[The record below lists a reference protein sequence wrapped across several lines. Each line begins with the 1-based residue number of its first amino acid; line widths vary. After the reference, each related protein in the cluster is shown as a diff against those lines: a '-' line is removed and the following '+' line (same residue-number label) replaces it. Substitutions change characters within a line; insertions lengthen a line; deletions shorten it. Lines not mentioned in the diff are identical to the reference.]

1 MEILFGGLI
10 ASSIRSTAGIS
21 CLLTT
26 SREWDVGPAP
36 SLCGLYGTM
45 AKINPL
51 AHPFGQS
58 ASGVSLQCG
67 SHPNLPAATPDS
79 RLRDMQS
86 SIRGGVSG
94 GISHFV
100 ITGRRAAM

>member
-1 MEILFGGLI
+1 MEILFGGSI
-10 ASSIRSTAGIS
+10 ASSMRSAAGIS

-26 SREWDVGPAP
+26 SREWDVGPA

-51 AHPFGQS
+51 AHPLGQS
-58 ASGVSLQCG
+58 ARGVSLQCG
-67 SHPNLPAATPDS
+67 SHPNLPAATPAA

-86 SIRGGVSG
+86 SMRGGVSG